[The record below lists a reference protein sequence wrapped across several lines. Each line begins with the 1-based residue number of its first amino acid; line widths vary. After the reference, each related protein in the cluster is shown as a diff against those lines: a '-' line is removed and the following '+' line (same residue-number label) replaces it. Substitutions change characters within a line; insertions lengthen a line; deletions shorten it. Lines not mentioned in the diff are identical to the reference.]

1 MKDEEHAH
9 RDSHF
14 QEELDFLK
22 VCIAC
27 IVSLL
32 EQTLRNTFGK
42 GPSNHAVTFAQTQA
56 SIQPEERMSEYFCSI
71 IQYFCINDTNTSS

>member
-14 QEELDFLK
+14 QEDLDSLNFYM
-22 VCIAC
+22 AC

-32 EQTLRNTFGK
+32 EQILRNTFGK
-42 GPSNHAVTFAQTQA
+42 GPSNDAVTFA
-56 SIQPEERMSEYFCSI
+56 
-71 IQYFCINDTNTSS
+71 